1 MPGEQVILVGD
12 AGRRIR
18 SFVNALG
25 RFPTDPLW
33 VVVGG
38 FAVNV
43 RISEV
48 HRLTNDLDTITSS
61 QAQLVEILLDAPDA
75 DRLDHAKLRFTGE
88 MPEVDIDVMDDTA
101 GDPLPAEPSDR
112 VFALARRQA
121 MEARETLEIVVV
133 DAGRVSAEASAPV
146 ASVPSLIA
154 LKSVSMPRRSASN
167 HPEKV
172 GSDIH
177 DLVRLVE
184 GRDIDELAQAL
195 AGVDGELANWI
206 GTTLVQWFSADA
218 DQRYTFARLRRL
230 SGGTDV
236 RSIDEGAL
244 DVVAMLGRAVLDNV
258 R

>member
-1 MPGEQVILVGD
+1 VPGEQVLL
-12 AGRRIR
+12 AGETGGRIR
-18 SFVNALG
+18 SFVTALG
-25 RFPTDPLW
+25 RFPKDPPW

-61 QAQLVEILLDAPDA
+61 PAQLVEILLDAPDA

-88 MPEVDIDVMDDTA
+88 TPEVDVDVMDDTA
-101 GDPLPAEPSDR
+101 GHPLPAEPSDR
-112 VFALARRQA
+112 AFALARRYA
-121 MEARETLEIVVV
+121 MQTREPLEIVVV
-133 DAGRVSAEASAPV
+133 EAGTVAAEASSPV
-146 ASVPSLIA
+146 ASAASLIV

-172 GSDIH
+172 GSDVH

-184 GRDIDELAQAL
+184 GRDLDDLAQAL
-195 AGVDGELANWI
+195 AGGESELAQWV

-218 DQRYTFARLRRL
+218 DQRYTLARLRRL
-230 SGGTDV
+230 SGGIDV
-236 RSIDEGAL
+236 RAIDEGTL
-244 DVVAMLGRAVLDNV
+244 DVVAMLGHAVLDAL

>member
-1 MPGEQVILVGD
+1 VPGERLILVGD
-12 AGRRIR
+12 AGGRLR
-18 SFVNALG
+18 SFVNALA
-25 RFPTDPLW
+25 RFPSDPPW

-38 FAVNV
+38 IAVNV
-43 RISEV
+43 RITQV

-61 QAQLVEILLDAPDA
+61 PAQLVEILLEAPDA
-75 DRLDHAKLRFTGE
+75 DRLDHAKLRFIGE
-88 MPEVDIDVMDDTA
+88 MPTVDIDVMDDTA
-101 GDPLPAEPSDR
+101 GQPLPAEPSDR
-112 VFALARRQA
+112 AFALARRQA
-121 MEARETLEIVVV
+121 IEAREPLEIVVV
-133 DAGRVSAEASAPV
+133 EAGKGTAEATAPV

-184 GRDIDELAQAL
+184 GRDLDELAQAL
-195 AGVDGELANWI
+195 AGLNEQLVRWV
-206 GTTLVQWFSADA
+206 GTTLLPWFSTDA
-218 DQRYTFARLRRL
+218 DQRYTLARLRRL

-244 DVVAMLGRAVLDNV
+244 DVVALLGRLVLDSLE
-258 R
+258 